1 MASQRLLFLSS
12 SFPYG
17 LIDRFF
23 APEVREFVRQGV
35 DVLAVPV
42 RPTGTLTTDD
52 AESLAV
58 RRPLFDL
65 AIARGA
71 LAETVRSPLGV
82 GRSFALLFRSPAPSV
97 LLRNLV
103 AFPKALWVARL
114 ARSWNADH
122 IHAHW
127 AGPPSTVAFIASRLS
142 GVPFSFTAHFA
153 DIAANNLLREKSASA
168 RYVRFIATAMMELA
182 RETAPGIDESRWV
195 LVRFGV
201 EMPEGVAPREAL
213 GDPPVLLMG
222 ARFDPEKRHDL
233 LFEATRRLLDEGI
246 DVEVWLAGAGP
257 TEERIKQL
265 AHRLGVDG
273 SVRFQGSVPRAVLLE
288 WLASGQVDA
297 AVLPS
302 DGEGLPV
309 FLIEALANYV
319 PAIGAD
325 AGGVAELLGDGCGE
339 VVPLDDAGALADAI
353 SRVLRTPDLR
363 ERMVRAGR
371 ARVEREFAIE
381 SVVRR
386 LRELLGFAEDAE
398 EALTADQSKRNLS
411 T

>member
-1 MASQRLLFLSS
+1 M
-12 SFPYG
+12 
-17 LIDRFF
+17 
-23 APEVREFVRQGV
+23 
-35 DVLAVPV
+35 

-71 LAETVRSPLGV
+71 LAETARSPLAV

-246 DVEVWLAGAGP
+246 DVEALARRCRPDRGA
-257 TEERIKQL
+257 
-265 AHRLGVDG
+265 H
-273 SVRFQGSVPRAVLLE
+273 QGARSPGLELTAAFVSKAPSRAPCCS
-288 WLASGQVDA
+288 SGLPPGRST
-297 AVLPS
+297 LPS
-302 DGEGLPV
+302 FPPTVKDCP
-309 FLIEALANYV
+309 
-319 PAIGAD
+319 
-325 AGGVAELLGDGCGE
+325 
-339 VVPLDDAGALADAI
+339 
-353 SRVLRTPDLR
+353 S
-363 ERMVRAGR
+363 
-371 ARVEREFAIE
+371 
-381 SVVRR
+381 S
-386 LRELLGFAEDAE
+386 
-398 EALTADQSKRNLS
+398 
-411 T
+411 